1 MAVRLPDSTKRT
13 AVIGSTGSGKTRG
26 GIWLLSSRDWDV
38 RPWVIIDFKHDDFI
52 ARIPGLQEIRV
63 TDAPP
68 KKPGLYVV
76 RPHPDDQAE
85 LDQFMYRCWDQE
97 NIGLFFDEGLMV
109 GKNGR
114 SRWMRALLT
123 QGRSKHI
130 PMIILTQKPVWI
142 DTWIMSESDYL
153 WTFRLNRPS
162 DRNTVQ
168 EYMTAQMN
176 ERLAPYHS
184 QWYDV
189 ASDTLT
195 VFAPVPRD
203 AAILATFR
211 TRVQRLKRVRVA

>member
-1 MAVRLPDSTKRT
+1 MTVRLPDSTKRT

-68 KKPGLYVV
+68 KRPGLYVV

-130 PMIILTQKPVWI
+130 PMITQLAGFRMSRIFKGNVAASIYSDPVFPRRASRREI
-142 DTWIMSESDYL
+142 
-153 WTFRLNRPS
+153 WTMAKTTR
-162 DRNTVQ
+162 RNVSPIRMTV
-168 EYMTAQMN
+168 AQFVG
-176 ERLAPYHS
+176 L
-184 QWYDV
+184 QV
-189 ASDTLT
+189 
-195 VFAPVPRD
+195 
-203 AAILATFR
+203 R
-211 TRVQRLKRVRVA
+211 TTSVSIRQPLPF